1 MNKEK
6 LMSYLREKVRNMK
19 NFSGDKLYVRL
30 KRLERV
36 IKAERINGRICNE
49 ELEELMMAGY
59 IAAQKRVADE
69 IMDKCF
75 KNLDDQCYVDEN
87 GEKILR
93 PDSELGKAFGELAEG
108 IKIIYSDLEED

>member
-49 ELEELMMAGY
+49 ELEELMMVGY
-59 IAAQKRVADE
+59 VASQKRVAD
-69 IMDKCF
+69 F
-75 KNLDDQCYVDEN
+75 
-87 GEKILR
+87 
-93 PDSELGKAFGELAEG
+93 SS
-108 IKIIYSDLEED
+108 KIIGPAAFRQLFARFFKIDAGWCHGSRV